1 MRTHFA
7 YCANV
12 IPINPYMS
20 PATTLSK
27 YKRDLVVSLCQYISH
42 QPKTTTRNLN
52 TLVSAANHFV
62 FDSQLGAAGSLDQND
77 DDDDDVLPPF
87 NEKTSP
93 RCHEE
98 NKPPSNHTPENDNE
112 PHSEA
117 TNSNHSLDQKSFPS
131 APVHSDSTTN
141 CSSESY
147 FRSYRPS
154 DPFSPQRCPT
164 ISENLSPE
172 GHRVVGP
179 AGDMGEII

>member
-1 MRTHFA
+1 MMLDMRTHFA
-7 YCANV
+7 YCTNV

-27 YKRDLVVSLCQYISH
+27 YKRELVVSLCQYISH

-52 TLVSAANHFV
+52 TLVSAANHLI
-62 FDSQLGAAGSLDQND
+62 FDSQLAAGGSLDQND
-77 DDDDDVLPPF
+77 DGLLPPF
-87 NEKTSP
+87 NETTSS

-98 NKPPSNHTPENDNE
+98 NKPPPNHTPGNNNE

-117 TNSNHSLDQKSFPS
+117 TNPNHSSFPS

-141 CSSESY
+141 CSSESD
-147 FRSYRPS
+147 FRSNRPS

-164 ISENLSPE
+164 ISENVSPE
-172 GHRVVGP
+172 GRQVMGPVG
-179 AGDMGEII
+179 DVGEII